1 MNNAALLLPL
11 LLILMMAMS
20 RLFAAFGKES
30 LPWYRDATNMALLPW
45 LAASLIYVLPI
56 FEFRERL
63 EVRHTLYI
71 VGVLACLFL
80 GALVARFLVAN
91 KSRSRAIGPMV
102 SRPVAPAL
110 LWSLALLGAVSQAA
124 IAAAALGSRRA
135 SLIETL
141 TGQALEAARLQNNAM
156 ALGLADTGNSRLAI
170 FGASAFVYVCMV
182 AGGCLASAPLTSGAR
197 RWLRLLAFACGGL
210 IVFNGVLIRG
220 GRMEL
225 VLLLGALLFA
235 TLLDDQRHVIN
246 GLKRRFA
253 HSAVPLLIV
262 AVLLGLGGTWYL
274 ATGFT
279 KSRIGTA
286 SAYAAMEQYHRTK
299 PSVAIDRWTAAM
311 PSVQFAVVNL
321 SYLPVP
327 LTTFSYYYDL
337 HPSLFPG
344 PYFGQYNFTGPV
356 TFLMRRAGFRDEQKT
371 MQEIRFEA
379 TRDLRMRGYGDNVWA
394 TVLRDMAFD
403 AGWWGVPLVMF
414 FTGWGAQA
422 LLLVAGRR
430 RGGVFLAMGP
440 IALLFIIFTFAHS
453 LFVLESF
460 AVAAYICVAV
470 VLSQRFL
477 ALWRPGPTRRPT
489 PRIAAIVR

>member
-1 MNNAALLLPL
+1 VNLAALLLL
-11 LLILMMAMS
+11 LMLILIVAMS
-20 RLFAAFGKES
+20 RLFAAFANES
-30 LPWYRDATNMALLPW
+30 LPWYRDAVSMALLPW

-71 VGVLACLFL
+71 VGVLACMFL
-80 GALVARFLVAN
+80 GALVARFLIAN
-91 KSRSRAIGPMV
+91 KGRSRGIGPV
-102 SRPVAPAL
+102 VLKPDAPAL
-110 LWSLALLGAVSQAA
+110 LWSLALLGVVSQVA
-124 IAAAALGSRRA
+124 IAAAALGSRQA

-141 TGQALEAARLQNNAM
+141 TGQALEASRLQNNAM
-156 ALGLADTGNSRLAI
+156 ALGLADTGISRLAV
-170 FGASAFVYVCMV
+170 FGAAAFVYVCMV
-182 AGGCLASAPLTSGAR
+182 AGGCLSRAPLSDGAR
-197 RWLRLLAFACGGL
+197 RWLRLLALACGAL
-210 IVFNGVLIRG
+210 IAFNGVLIRG

-235 TLLDDQRHVIN
+235 ALLDGERHVIN

-253 HSAVPLLIV
+253 RSAVPVVIGAL
-262 AVLLGLGGTWYL
+262 LLGLGGAWYL

-279 KSRIGTA
+279 QSRIGTA
-286 SAYAAMEQYHRTK
+286 SAYSAMEQYHRTK
-299 PSVAIDRWTAAM
+299 PSAVVDRWTATM
-311 PSVQFAVVNL
+311 PAVQFAVLNL

-337 HPSLFPG
+337 NESLFPG

-356 TFLMRRAGFRDEQKT
+356 TFLIRRAGFRDEQKT

-422 LLLVAGRR
+422 LLLVAGRS

-440 IALLFIIFTFAHS
+440 IALLFVIFTLAHS

-460 AVAAYICVAV
+460 AVAAYMCLAV
-470 VLSQRFL
+470 FLSQRFF
-477 ALWRPGPTRRPT
+477 ALWRPGGTRRST
-489 PRIAAIVR
+489 RSIAASVR